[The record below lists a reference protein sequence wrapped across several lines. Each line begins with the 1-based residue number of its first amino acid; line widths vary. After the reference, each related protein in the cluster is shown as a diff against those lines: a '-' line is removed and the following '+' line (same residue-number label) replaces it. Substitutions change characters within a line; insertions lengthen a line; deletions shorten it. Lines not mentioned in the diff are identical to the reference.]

1 MNIKNI
7 DVKKLKSTLGN
18 TSVMALVLA
27 VVLFFVMSITRP
39 TAFSLTSVATIL
51 ANASLLLFVSAG
63 QMVVITSGGIDLSVG
78 AIMSTTACLTV
89 EIMYGNNDMLVP
101 VIFICMAFGFLIGLL
116 NGLGVAYIKIPAL
129 IMTLCMANVLTKF
142 QPIFSGSAPRGQVS
156 QELADALAHRYL
168 DFLPGFFIYAMVF
181 YIIVVVFL
189 KRTQFGARL
198 NLVGT
203 NNEAANLSG
212 IRVKRIVML
221 SYAVGGMMAGLGGVM
236 GAGYYKQMQIA
247 TFDGYTMQ
255 SIAAVVIGGT
265 LLSGGKPNLLGTLT
279 GTIMLM
285 TLSLFLST
293 INTAVMMRNI
303 IMGAMLIVLLII
315 YNRAPAVRK

>member
-1 MNIKNI
+1 MIKKI
-7 DVKKLKSTLGN
+7 KSALN
-18 TSVMALVLA
+18 DTSVMALALA
-27 VVLFFVMSITRP
+27 VVLFLVMSAMRP

-51 ANASLLLFVSAG
+51 ANASLLLFVSAA
-63 QMVVITSGGIDLSVG
+63 QMVVITSGDGIDLSVG

-89 EIMYGNNDMLVP
+89 EIMDGNHAMLIP
-101 VIFICMAFGFLIGLL
+101 VILICLAFGFFVGFL
-116 NGLGVAYIKIPAL
+116 NGVGVAYIRIPAL
-129 IMTLCMANVLTKF
+129 IMTLSMANVLTKF

-156 QELADALAHRYL
+156 DQLSAALSHR
-168 DFLPGFFIYAMVF
+168 FLGFIPGFFIVAMGF

-189 KRTQFGARL
+189 TRTQFGARL

-203 NNEAANLSG
+203 NDTAARLSG
-212 IRVKRIVML
+212 IRAKRIRML
-221 SYAVGGMMAGLGGVM
+221 AYAVAGMMAGLGGVM

-265 LLSGGKPNLLGTLT
+265 LLAGGKPSYFGTFTGTL
-279 GTIMLM
+279 MLM
-285 TLSLFLST
+285 SLSLFLST

-303 IMGAMLIVLLII
+303 IMGAMLIILLII
-315 YNRAPAVRK
+315 YNRKPTVRV

>member
-1 MNIKNI
+1 MA
-7 DVKKLKSTLGN
+7 KKLAERLNN
-18 TSVMALVLA
+18 TAVMALVLA
-27 VVLFFVMSITRP
+27 VILFIVMSILRP
-39 TAFSLTSVATIL
+39 SAFSLTSFATIL
-51 ANASLLLFVSAG
+51 ANASLLLFVSAA
-63 QMVVITSGGIDLSVG
+63 QMVVITSGDGIDLSVG

-89 EIMYGNNDMLVP
+89 EIMNGNHQMLMP
-101 VIFICMAFGFLIGLL
+101 VILICLVFGFFVGML
-116 NGLGVAYIKIPAL
+116 NGFGVAHIKIPAL

-156 QELADALAHRYL
+156 QQLTDMLAARL
-168 DFLPGFFIYAMVF
+168 FGFIPGFFVVAAVF
-181 YIIVVVFL
+181 YVVVVYFL
-189 KRTQFGARL
+189 THTQLGMRL

-203 NNEAANLSG
+203 NFEAARLSG
-212 IRVKRIVML
+212 INAKRIRML
-221 SYAVGGMMAGLGGVM
+221 AYAIGGMMAGLGGVM

-265 LLSGGKPNLLGTLT
+265 MLSGGKPNYLGTFS
-279 GTIMLM
+279 GTVMFV

-293 INTAVMMRNI
+293 INTAVPMRNI

-315 YNRAPAVRK
+315 YNRKPTVRQ

>member
-1 MNIKNI
+1 MLA
-7 DVKKLKSTLGN
+7 KKLKSAFGN
-18 TSVMALVLA
+18 TAIMALVLA
-27 VVLFFVMSITRP
+27 VMLFFIMSITRP
-39 TAFSLTSVATIL
+39 TAFSATSVATIL
-51 ANASLLLFVSAG
+51 ANASLLLFVSAA
-63 QMVVITSGGIDLSVG
+63 QMVVMTSGDGIDLSVG

-89 EIMYGNNDMLVP
+89 EIMDGNHSMLIP
-101 VIFICMAFGFLIGLL
+101 VILICMAFGFFVGLL
-116 NGLGVAYIKIPAL
+116 NGIAVAYIRIPAL
-129 IMTLCMANVLTKF
+129 IITLCMANVLTKF

-156 QELADALAHRYL
+156 QQLSDALGARHFG
-168 DFLPGFFIYAMVF
+168 FLPGFFIYAIIF
-181 YIIVVVFL
+181 YIAVVFFL
-189 KRTQFGARL
+189 TRTRFGARL

-203 NNEAANLSG
+203 NFEAAKLSG
-212 IRVKRIVML
+212 IRAKRIRML
-221 SYAVGGMMAGLGGVM
+221 AYAAAGMMAGLGGVM

-265 LLSGGKPNLLGTLT
+265 LLSGGKPSYLGTLT

-315 YNRAPAVRK
+315 YNREPTIRQ